1 MATTSVRGDTE
12 RSPGQRLRDRRI
24 RRGLTQVHLAVRAK
38 VAPGTI
44 SFAERDKRHPMPLVQ
59 ERIAR
64 VLRVE
69 RQEIWPEGTP

>member
-1 MATTSVRGDTE
+1 MASPAQTS
-12 RSPGQRLRDRRI
+12 GQRLRDLRVHRH
-24 RRGLTQVHLAVRAK
+24 LTQVHLAVRAK

-44 SFAERDKRHPMPLVQ
+44 SFAERDQRHPMPLIQ

-69 RQEIWPEGTP
+69 RRDIWPDGEPEEEAS

>member
-1 MATTSVRGDTE
+1 MAIVTSQTRT
-12 RSPGQRLRDRRI
+12 SGQRLRDLRV
-24 RRGLTQVHLAVRAK
+24 RRGLTQIHLAVRAK

-69 RQEIWPEGTP
+69 RGEIWPDGSE